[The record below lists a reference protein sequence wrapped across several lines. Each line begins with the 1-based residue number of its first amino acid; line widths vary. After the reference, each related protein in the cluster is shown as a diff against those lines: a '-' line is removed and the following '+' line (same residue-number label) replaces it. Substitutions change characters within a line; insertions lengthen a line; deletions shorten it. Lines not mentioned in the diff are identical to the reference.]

1 MKRIIAVVILILV
14 FVIISIFWWQNGIL
28 PVNSQNNTPKIF
40 VVKNGQGVREIANN
54 LKQEGLIRDPVV
66 FFLITRKG
74 DLDKKIQAGDFR
86 LNPSMNAYEVAVSLT
101 HGTLDIWVTVP
112 EGYRAEE
119 IADILAEKI
128 PNYDKNWRQVLNQNE
143 GYLFPDTYLIPRDA
157 DINTIISIFKNNF
170 QTKYDSVKS
179 IKTNNLSDT
188 QTLVLASLV
197 EREAMLEEDRSLVAS
212 VIYNRLSIGMKL
224 DIDATLQYALGYQ
237 EDDKRWWKKGLTNE
251 DKKINSLY
259 NTYTNPGLPPR
270 PISNPGLSAISAA
283 LNPAQTNYLYYITDQ
298 NGKNRYATNLEGHNA
313 NIEKYGL

>member
-14 FVIISIFWWQNGIL
+14 FVIISIFWWQKGVL

-170 QTKYDSVKS
+170 HTKYDSVKS
-179 IKTNNLSDT
+179 IKTNNLSYT

-283 LNPAQTNYLYYITDQ
+283 LNPAQTDYLYYITDQ

>member
-14 FVIISIFWWQNGIL
+14 VVIISTFWWQNGVL
-28 PVNSQNNTPKIF
+28 PVNSQDNTPKIF
-40 VVKNGQGVREIANN
+40 VVENGQGVREIANS
-54 LKQEGLIRDPVV
+54 LKKEGLIRDPVV
-66 FFLITRKG
+66 LFLITKQG
-74 DLDKKIQAGDFR
+74 GLDKKIQAGNFR
-86 LNPSMNAYEVAVSLT
+86 LNPSMSAYEIAESLT

-119 IADILAEKI
+119 IADILEGKI
-128 PNYDKNWRQVLNQNE
+128 PNYDKSWRDVLNQNE
-143 GYLFPDTYLIPRDA
+143 GYLFPDTYLVPRDA

-179 IKTNNLSDT
+179 LKTNNLSDT

-197 EREAMLEEDRSLVAS
+197 EREAMLEEDRPLVAS

-237 EDDKRWWKKGLTNE
+237 EDEKRWWKKGLTNE
-251 DKKINSLY
+251 DKKLNSPY
-259 NTYTNPGLPPR
+259 NTYTNPGLPPA

-283 LNPAQTNYLYYITDQ
+283 LNPAETDYLYYITDQ
-298 NGKNRYATNLEGHNA
+298 NGKNRYATNLEGHSA

>member
-259 NTYTNPGLPPR
+259 NTYTNPSLPPR

-283 LNPAQTNYLYYITDQ
+283 LNPAQTDYLYYITDQ

>member
-14 FVIISIFWWQNGIL
+14 VVIISTFWWQNGVL

-40 VVKNGQGVREIANN
+40 VVENGQGVREIANS
-54 LKQEGLIRDPVV
+54 LKKESLIRDPVV
-66 FFLITRKG
+66 FFLITKQG
-74 DLDKKIQAGDFR
+74 GLDKKIQAGDFR
-86 LNPSMNAYEVAVSLT
+86 LNPSLNAYEIAESLT

-119 IADILAEKI
+119 IADILEGKI
-128 PNYDKNWRQVLNQNE
+128 PNYDKSWREVLNQNE
-143 GYLFPDTYLIPRDA
+143 GYLFPDTYLIPRNA
-157 DINTIISIFKNNF
+157 DITTIISIFKNNF

-179 IKTNNLSDT
+179 LKTNNLSDT

-197 EREAMLEEDRSLVAS
+197 EREAMLEEDRPLVAS

-237 EDDKRWWKKGLTNE
+237 KDEKRWWKKGLTNE
-251 DKKINSLY
+251 DKKLNSPY
-259 NTYTNPGLPPR
+259 NTYTNPGLPPV
-270 PISNPGLSAISAA
+270 PISNPGLSAIKAA
-283 LNPAQTNYLYYITDQ
+283 LNPAETDYFYYITDK
-298 NGKNRYATNLEGHNA
+298 NGKNRYAKTIEGHSA

>member
-1 MKRIIAVVILILV
+1 SMSAY
-14 FVIISIFWWQNGIL
+14 
-28 PVNSQNNTPKIF
+28 
-40 VVKNGQGVREIANN
+40 EIA
-54 LKQEGLIRDPVV
+54 E
-66 FFLITRKG
+66 
-74 DLDKKIQAGDFR
+74 
-86 LNPSMNAYEVAVSLT
+86 SLT

-119 IADILAEKI
+119 IADILEGKI
-128 PNYDKNWRQVLNQNE
+128 PNYDKSWRDVLNQNE
-143 GYLFPDTYLIPRDA
+143 GYLFPDTYLVPRDA

-179 IKTNNLSDT
+179 LKTNNLSDT

-197 EREAMLEEDRSLVAS
+197 EREAMLEEDRPLVAS

-237 EDDKRWWKKGLTNE
+237 EDEKRWWKKGLTNE
-251 DKKINSLY
+251 DKKLNSPY
-259 NTYTNPGLPPR
+259 NTYTNPGLPPA

-283 LNPAQTNYLYYITDQ
+283 LNPAKTDYLYYITDQ
-298 NGKNRYATNLEGHNA
+298 NGKNRYATNLEGHSA